1 VTLVTLADAARLHLA
16 RAGASRFTAVARAE
30 PFQCGT
36 TVKVGCSC
44 LRSPR
49 RSLLRSAIAV
59 LLRPGA
65 WPTLPPIGL
74 RKQTSGKS
82 KNAGCPWPKI
92 AGPMK
97 PRKPHVRAN
106 DDVNGLI
113 DATLN
118 RVAGHDL
125 DYACRTCSSL
135 SLCGAPH
142 LRFCPRSQRLPRT
155 TFRARAH
162 SLGKIDPRSPTALLC
177 APTRE
182 ARRFLPPKTTSYAGP
197 SWRGSPIHARP
208 F

>member
-142 LRFCPRSQRLPRT
+142 LRFCPRSQRRLGRRAAFCRRRRHPTPVRHGEAPPSTPARSDDAYSWNLSST
-155 TFRARAH
+155 T
-162 SLGKIDPRSPTALLC
+162 
-177 APTRE
+177 
-182 ARRFLPPKTTSYAGP
+182 
-197 SWRGSPIHARP
+197 
-208 F
+208 